1 MIAFPAR
8 YRAQVLFSTTQR
20 GGMSTILDSP
30 RPRINHSM
38 LLQHIGRPVCFVGRV
53 EKVNPNGKSFTVADG
68 ESRTV
73 TVELNN
79 PHNEELG
86 GIVEVVG
93 TVSNKGLIMATTFSI
108 LQEAKGVPFDL
119 ELYNEAV
126 KIVRDFPQHY
136 PFQVAASG

>member
-1 MIAFPAR
+1 MIAVPAR
-8 YRAQVLFSTTQR
+8 YRALFLLSASPRDDMSAVL
-20 GGMSTILDSP
+20 DNP

-53 EKVNPNGKSFTVADG
+53 EKVSPNGKTFTVADG

-73 TVELNN
+73 TVELNE
-79 PHNEELG
+79 PHDGELNG
-86 GIVEVVG
+86 VVEVVG
-93 TVSNKGLIMATTFSI
+93 MVSNKGVLMATTYSM

-126 KIVRDFPQHY
+126 KIIRDFPQHY
-136 PFQVAASG
+136 PFHVAASG